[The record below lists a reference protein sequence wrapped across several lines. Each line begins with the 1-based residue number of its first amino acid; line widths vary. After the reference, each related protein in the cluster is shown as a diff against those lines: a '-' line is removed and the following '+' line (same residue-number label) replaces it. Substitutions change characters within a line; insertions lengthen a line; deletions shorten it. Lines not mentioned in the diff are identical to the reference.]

1 MADLIQERKAALRTE
16 MKRRRADITILD
28 HRTKSTRIATQV
40 QETREWRRA
49 ERIFIYV
56 SAINNEVD
64 TLGLIFSL
72 FDEGKSVFVP
82 RCAEEPGLMHA
93 VRITSLDELRPTRL
107 CLMEPPFDSDRI
119 KPASALDLIVAPL
132 LAFDQQ
138 CRRLGMGGGYYD
150 AFISEAKCPVVGL
163 AFSFQQVPEVPVG
176 PDDKSLDVVVTDT
189 TIIRVPHE

>member
-1 MADLIQERKAALRTE
+1 MTDLIQERKAAMRTD

-28 HRTKSTRIATQV
+28 HRTNSAKIAAQL
-40 QETREWRRA
+40 QELREWRRA

-56 SAINNEVD
+56 SAINNEVG
-64 TLGLIFSL
+64 TLGLIYNL

-82 RCAEEPGLMHA
+82 RCAEEPCLMHA

-107 CLMEPPFDSDRI
+107 CLMEPPCDSDRI
-119 KPASALDLIVAPL
+119 KPARAMDLIVAPL
-132 LAFDQQ
+132 LAFDHQ

-150 AFISEAKCPVVGL
+150 AFTSKATCPVVGL

-176 PDDKSLDVVVTDT
+176 PEDKSLDVVVTDT
-189 TIIRVPHE
+189 KIIRVPHE